1 MVGTKIE
8 KEHNDIIK
16 EVLRRMMENNL
27 FVKLEKYIWKV
38 KEVRFLGVIIEPKRL
53 KIEKKKV

>member
-27 FVKLEKYIWKV
+27 FVKLEKYI
-38 KEVRFLGVIIEPKRL
+38 
-53 KIEKKKV
+53 